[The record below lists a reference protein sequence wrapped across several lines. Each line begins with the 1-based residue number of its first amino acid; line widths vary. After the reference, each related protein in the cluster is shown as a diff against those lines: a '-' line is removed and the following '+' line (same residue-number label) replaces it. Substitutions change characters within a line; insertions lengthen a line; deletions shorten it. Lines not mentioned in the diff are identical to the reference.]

1 MNEKEISMDYS
12 IQSSRITP
20 NSPTSS
26 PSSLI
31 PTLLLS
37 LFLALFSKSSLSET
51 SHRWNGTNKYI
62 LNRLFFFFGHTHT
75 SASPLEP
82 GQQIVH
88 SLNVTDGLIISG
100 EGHQYVSEADQ
111 IAASA
116 GGIAA
121 VKVRVSVRPCD
132 VLVNRL

>member
-37 LFLALFSKSSLSET
+37 SFLALFSKSSLSET

-75 SASPLEP
+75 HIRLTSGTGPTNRSFLE
-82 GQQIVH
+82 
-88 SLNVTDGLIISG
+88 
-100 EGHQYVSEADQ
+100 
-111 IAASA
+111 
-116 GGIAA
+116 
-121 VKVRVSVRPCD
+121 R
-132 VLVNRL
+132 NRWSYYKRRRSSIRL